1 MTLYYFG
8 TVLRHYHG
16 LQHSSIA
23 LRIPDMVLAWKIE
36 CSARSGN
43 EAEDSVQRPE
53 ASYISGL
60 AQIEVESRQG
70 DVCRLLRGLIS
81 SD

>member
-1 MTLYYFG
+1 M
-8 TVLRHYHG
+8 
-16 LQHSSIA
+16 QHSSIA

-36 CSARSGN
+36 CSARCGN

-70 DVCRLLRGLIS
+70 DVCRLLRGLVS
-81 SD
+81 GN